1 MSLLMVR
8 KSAPAHAAD
17 AQDANGDE
25 VIAQKNG
32 YKLVHN
38 TLNDGYWF
46 YTKSGAGWGLTA
58 TNKVAA
64 VNEFNRLVDSAK
76 DAAADAAP
84 EFKVGDK
91 IWVDPSYG
99 ANLNIGY
106 GWNVG
111 VVKRV
116 GTGYID
122 VDFKGQ
128 VISVPAPYCARVN
141 SSGKPVF
148 DSAAGAAQDS
158 GNYATNSIA
167 LLKMAIGNLRTADSV
182 VRRAISN
189 IGDAM
194 DKVKDERAK
203 SSLKSMQQEWWE
215 CEREVW
221 AALEKVERISVPSG
235 VGVPNKQKLSP
246 EDRKFIEEFFG

>member
-8 KSAPAHAAD
+8 KSAPAKAAD

-38 TLNDGYWF
+38 TKNDGYWF
-46 YTKSGAGWGLTA
+46 YTKIGAGWGLTA

-64 VNEFNRLVDSAK
+64 INEFNRLVNSAK
-76 DAAADAAP
+76 DAADAVDAAAQ
-84 EFKVGDK
+84 FKVGDK

-111 VVKRV
+111 IVKRV
-116 GTGYID
+116 GTGNID

-148 DSAAGAAQDS
+148 DSAAKDAAD
-158 GNYATNSIA
+158 
-167 LLKMAIGNLRTADSV
+167 ADKRGSARYC
-182 VRRAISN
+182 VR
-189 IGDAM
+189 
-194 DKVKDERAK
+194 
-203 SSLKSMQQEWWE
+203 
-215 CEREVW
+215 
-221 AALEKVERISVPSG
+221 
-235 VGVPNKQKLSP
+235 
-246 EDRKFIEEFFG
+246 